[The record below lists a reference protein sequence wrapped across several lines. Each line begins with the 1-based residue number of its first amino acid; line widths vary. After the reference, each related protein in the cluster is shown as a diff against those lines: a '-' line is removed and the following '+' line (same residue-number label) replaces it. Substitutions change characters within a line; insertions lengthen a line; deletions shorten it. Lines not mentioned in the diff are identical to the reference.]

1 VKLPRKTALKTVLY
15 VTAALFLAMPETVGA
30 HHATATQFDV
40 SRTVKL
46 TGVISKLDWANPHV
60 HLSLDVKSGDAVVEH
75 WDVEL
80 ASPGGV
86 IVSGLSKDLLKP
98 GTTVSVA
105 GYPAK
110 TNASGDASIQKAVCV
125 KQLIL
130 ADGTIATFVVGI

>member
-1 VKLPRKTALKTVLY
+1 VKLPCKYL
-15 VTAALFLAMPETVGA
+15 AAILFLVMPGTVGA
-30 HHATATQFDV
+30 HHATALQFDV

-60 HLSLDVKSGDAVVEH
+60 HLSLEVKSGDGVVEL

-86 IVSGLSKDLLKP
+86 IVTGLSKDLLKP
-98 GTTVSVA
+98 RTTVHIT

-110 TNASGDASIQKAVCV
+110 SKQAVCA
-125 KQLIL
+125 KELIL
-130 ADGTIATFVVGI
+130 ADGTTATFVIGI